1 MDINSIYKEYSLKNK
16 QSKIVKT
23 SFYTEKVKDRKTSYS
38 LITKIKK
45 LLIKRLP

>member
-1 MDINSIYKEYSLKNK
+1 MDINSIYEDYRLKNK
-16 QSKIVKT
+16 QSEIVRT

-38 LITKIKK
+38 LLTKIKK